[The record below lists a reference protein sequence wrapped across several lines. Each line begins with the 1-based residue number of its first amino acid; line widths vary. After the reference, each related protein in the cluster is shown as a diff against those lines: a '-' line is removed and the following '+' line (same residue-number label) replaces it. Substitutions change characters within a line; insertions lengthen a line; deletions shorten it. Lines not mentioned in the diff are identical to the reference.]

1 MALQREELQA
11 WLRLTLSPGVGNQ
24 SARRLLAALGSAEAV
39 FEAAPARLNEQVTPA
54 QALALSQPPA
64 GLPALLE
71 RTWRWLQTPAE
82 GLCHQVLTLGDPAYP
97 ADLLQLADP
106 PLMLYALS
114 GQPLPPSQGP
124 LQAVAVVGSR
134 NPSAQGLEN
143 AQAFA
148 HSLVGQGFCV
158 VSGLALGID
167 GAAHEGALNAAAGA
181 PPDTAGPLQWPTLA
195 VVGTGLDRVY
205 PRQHRALAHRVAL
218 QGVMLSEYPLGTP
231 PLAANFP
238 KRNRLIAAL
247 SRGTLVVEAALASG
261 SLVTARL
268 AVEQGKEVF
277 AIPGSI
283 HAPQSR
289 GCHALIR
296 QGAKLVETV
305 QDILEELPSP
315 RRPSRQPELPGLARP
330 GAAGPAADAGTQRP
344 AEPPAWWA
352 LSAHRHGLSPG
363 DGDGSAARIGSPKGP
378 SGELG
383 YIARMMDVLVFVYE
397 NYGRSDACPELTQ
410 LSHKLTAVGFES
422 EEIEQALDW
431 LEDLQQTA
439 AGMRAVVPRHGSS
452 TPPLTR
458 PRVQKARHDSVR
470 AYLPREIEHLGSEGL
485 GFLLFLQAAKALPT
499 ELHEVVMERATAAHD
514 RPLTLDELKII
525 IRMVFWQF
533 DHEPSA
539 LVLDELCHDRSTQTL
554 H

>member
-1 MALQREELQA
+1 MALPREELQA

-39 FEAAPARLNEQVTPA
+39 FETPPDRLKELVTPA
-54 QALALSQPPA
+54 QRQALCRPPA
-64 GLPALLE
+64 GLPDLLE
-71 RTWRWLQTPAE
+71 RTWSWLQHPAE

-114 GQPLPPSQGP
+114 GQPLPFSEGP

-143 AQAFA
+143 AHAFA
-148 HSLVGQGFCV
+148 HSLVGQGFSV

-167 GAAHEGALNAAAGA
+167 GAAHDGALSAAAGA
-181 PPDTAGPLQWPTLA
+181 VPWPTLA

-268 AVEQGKEVF
+268 AAEQGKEVF

-315 RRPSRQPELPGLARP
+315 RHAPSQPELPALASGHRMAAEAAQPSGDEVLDALGQDPCTLDTLQARCGWPTPALQARLLTLELNGQLSRLP
-330 GAAGPAADAGTQRP
+330 GGRFQ
-344 AEPPAWWA
+344 
-352 LSAHRHGLSPG
+352 
-363 DGDGSAARIGSPKGP
+363 RIG
-378 SGELG
+378 
-383 YIARMMDVLVFVYE
+383 
-397 NYGRSDACPELTQ
+397 
-410 LSHKLTAVGFES
+410 
-422 EEIEQALDW
+422 
-431 LEDLQQTA
+431 
-439 AGMRAVVPRHGSS
+439 RA
-452 TPPLTR
+452 
-458 PRVQKARHDSVR
+458 
-470 AYLPREIEHLGSEGL
+470 
-485 GFLLFLQAAKALPT
+485 
-499 ELHEVVMERATAAHD
+499 
-514 RPLTLDELKII
+514 
-525 IRMVFWQF
+525 
-533 DHEPSA
+533 
-539 LVLDELCHDRSTQTL
+539 
-554 H
+554 

>member
-24 SARRLLAALGSAEAV
+24 SARRLLAALGSPEAV
-39 FEAAPARLNEQVTPA
+39 FEAPQERLGTWVTPA
-54 QALALSQPPA
+54 QTQALSQSPA

-71 RTWRWLQTPAE
+71 RTWDWLQHPSE

-114 GQPLPPSQGP
+114 GRPLPPSTAP
-124 LQAVAVVGSR
+124 LQAMAVVGSR

-143 AQAFA
+143 AHAFA
-148 HSLVGQGFCV
+148 HSLVDQGFCV

-167 GAAHEGALNAAAGA
+167 GAAHEGALRAAAGQA
-181 PPDTAGPLQWPTLA
+181 DLPQGPTWA

-247 SRGTLVVEAALASG
+247 TRGTLVVEAALASG

-315 RRPSRQPELPGLARP
+315 HPIHPRRPTQPELPGLTSRQEAAAEAAPASGDEVLDALGQDPCTLDTLQARCGWPTPALQARLLTLELNGQLSRLP
-330 GAAGPAADAGTQRP
+330 GGRFQ
-344 AEPPAWWA
+344 
-352 LSAHRHGLSPG
+352 
-363 DGDGSAARIGSPKGP
+363 RIGM
-378 SGELG
+378 
-383 YIARMMDVLVFVYE
+383 A
-397 NYGRSDACPELTQ
+397 
-410 LSHKLTAVGFES
+410 
-422 EEIEQALDW
+422 
-431 LEDLQQTA
+431 
-439 AGMRAVVPRHGSS
+439 
-452 TPPLTR
+452 
-458 PRVQKARHDSVR
+458 
-470 AYLPREIEHLGSEGL
+470 
-485 GFLLFLQAAKALPT
+485 
-499 ELHEVVMERATAAHD
+499 
-514 RPLTLDELKII
+514 
-525 IRMVFWQF
+525 
-533 DHEPSA
+533 
-539 LVLDELCHDRSTQTL
+539 
-554 H
+554 